1 VITAVS
7 LGDYGLYFGLTLV
20 LSTLFAMGGVGSAI
34 ALVPSL
40 SMAGMAFDLARAL
53 GLFVNTAATAA
64 ASVTHLRHGMLDVRF
79 ALPLALALLVATP
92 IGAWSSQFV
101 AHGVLEAILI
111 GFLIVAVLLL
121 LIPRRPTLVQSTSVG
136 PLLAIG
142 AGVGVISGML
152 GVGGGTLLMPALILL
167 GHDAKKAARA
177 IGFVIPFSTAGA
189 FLTYLSFTQ
198 MDWLLLGVV
207 AVAAILGGYL
217 GATIL
222 HRGLSAAH
230 VKKLIA
236 VLLLALAAKMI
247 WGLVA

>member
-1 VITAVS
+1 MTLAL
-7 LGDYGLYFGLTLV
+7 LGEYGLYFGLTLG
-20 LSTLFAMGGVGSAI
+20 LSTMFAMGGVGSAI

-40 SMAGMAFDLARAL
+40 SMAGMAFDLARSL

-64 ASVTHLRHGMLDVRF
+64 ASVTHFRHGMLDVRF
-79 ALPLALALLVATP
+79 ALPLVISILIATP
-92 IGAWSSQFV
+92 IGAWVSQYV
-101 AHGVLEAILI
+101 AHSVLEAILTA
-111 GFLIVAVLLL
+111 FLLTAAALLQ
-121 LIPRRPTLVQSTSVG
+121 IPRRPTLVQSASVW

-198 MDWLLLGVV
+198 MDWPLLGVV

-222 HRGLSAAH
+222 HRGLH
-230 VKKLIA
+230 ETQVKKLIA

-247 WGLVA
+247 WGLVV

>member
-1 VITAVS
+1 MTS
-7 LGDYGLYFGLTLV
+7 LADYSLYFGLSLA

-40 SMAGMAFDLARAL
+40 SMAGLGFDLARAL
-53 GLFVNTAATAA
+53 GLLVNTAATAA
-64 ASVTHLRHGMLDVRF
+64 ASVTHFRHGVLDVRF
-79 ALPLALALLVATP
+79 ALPLLLAVLVATP
-92 IGAWSSQFV
+92 VGAWSSQFV
-101 AHGVLEAILI
+101 PHAVLEAILTVFPI
-111 GFLIVAVLLL
+111 LAAVLL
-121 LIPRRPTLVQSTSVG
+121 LIPRRPTLLRSDSPW

-142 AGVGVISGML
+142 GGVGLLSGML

-189 FLTYLSFTQ
+189 FLTYLSFTP
-198 MDWLLLGVV
+198 MDWPLLAVVGVS
-207 AVAAILGGYL
+207 AILEGYL

-230 VKKLIA
+230 VKKLITA
-236 VLLLALAAKMI
+236 LLLALAAKMI
-247 WGLVA
+247 WGL